1 MIDYD
6 PYSDE
11 ILRDPSAIY
20 RRLRDEAPV
29 YHVRRWD
36 AWALSRFQDIWDAS
50 IDTGRF
56 SSAGGTLPAQVLTRQ
71 QGAYPILNYVDPP
84 EHRALRGI
92 FLPLLL
98 PRAVARL
105 ESFARARSVEI
116 LESAQAQGEL
126 DAMND
131 FAVPLASRVAAR
143 LIGVPEADVPR
154 MVGWVRR
161 FFQHDP
167 KDGSMTP
174 DGVRATEEVNAYCSE
189 LARSRRRQ
197 RSGAADAVSA
207 LIAFEAKSGRTFS
220 DAESG
225 MHLGMLVIGGSE
237 TIAKGIALL
246 VALLARFPD
255 QREILLQDRSLV
267 TDAFHEAL
275 RYDNPTQFLCR
286 TVARDTALHGQ
297 WLRKGQG
304 VMLLYAS
311 GNRDEREFERPD
323 VFDVRRRPER
333 ILSFS
338 AGEHLCLGI
347 HLARLE
353 ARVALEEILA
363 RCPRYEI
370 DFERARPIRTEFIKG
385 YASLPMRLSRG
396 SRSGSRRGSSANA
409 T

>member
-1 MIDYD
+1 VIDYD

-11 ILRDPSAIY
+11 ALRDPHPIY

-29 YHVRRWD
+29 YHVRRRD
-36 AWALSRFQDIWDAS
+36 AWAISRFKDIWEVSLDAE
-50 IDTGRF
+50 RF

-71 QGAYPILNYVDPP
+71 QVPYPILNYVDPP

-92 FLPLLL
+92 FVPLLL

-105 ESFARARSVEI
+105 EPGVRALAVEL
-116 LESAQAQGEL
+116 LESARAQGEL
-126 DAMND
+126 DAMNG
-131 FAVPLASRVAAR
+131 FAVPFASRIAAR
-143 LIGVPEADVPR
+143 LIGVPDADLPR
-154 MVGWVRR
+154 MVDWVRR

-167 KDGSMTP
+167 DDGSMTP
-174 DGVRATEEVNAYCSE
+174 DGVRATEEVNAYCVE
-189 LARSRRRQ
+189 LARARRR
-197 RSGAADAVSA
+197 RPSDANDAVSA
-207 LIAFEAKSGRTFS
+207 LLAHEAKTGRVFS
-220 DAESG
+220 DAEAG

-237 TIAKGIALL
+237 TIAKGIALAL
-246 VALLARFPD
+246 ALLARFPD
-255 QREILLQDRSLV
+255 QREILLEDRSLIP
-267 TDAFHEAL
+267 DAFHEAL

-286 TVARDTALHGQ
+286 TVARDTELHGEK
-297 WLRKGQG
+297 LRKGQG

-311 GNRDEREFERPD
+311 GNRDEREFERPE

-363 RCPRYEI
+363 RFPRYEI

-385 YASLPMRLSRG
+385 WALLPMRLAAG
-396 SRSGSRRGSSANA
+396 G
-409 T
+409 